1 MMMMMDLQLTGKRCL
16 VCASTQGLG
25 LATAEALA
33 QEGATLFLT
42 TRNEARLAEVANHL
56 QTTYNVS
63 VKTFP
68 CDLTNAAQRTKLIE
82 AVNTHWPTGV
92 EVLVH
97 NIGGPAPSTALNTQY
112 TQWTNG
118 FNQLLMSVIQL
129 TSAFIPAMQQA
140 HWGRIVFIT
149 SGAVIEPVANLAISN
164 TMRAGVTA
172 YAKTLATEVANQGIT
187 VNCVAPG
194 YIATERLTQLF
205 THKAT
210 ANNTTAEAVQQ
221 QLIET
226 EIPMGRLGKP
236 TEFATVATFLCGVPA
251 SYITGQTIVVDGG
264 KRRSTH

>member
-1 MMMMMDLQLTGKRCL
+1 MMMMDLQLTDKRCL

-25 LATAEALA
+25 FATAEALA

-42 TRNEARLAEVANHL
+42 ARNEEHLAKVAHYL
-56 QTTYNVS
+56 QTTYNIEI
-63 VKTFP
+63 KTFP

-149 SGAVIEPVANLAISN
+149 SSAVIEPVANLAVSN

-172 YAKTLATEVANQGIT
+172 YAKTLATEVASHNIT

-210 ANNTTAEAVQQ
+210 ANNTTVEAVQQ
-221 QLIET
+221 QIIET

-236 TEFATVATFLCGVPA
+236 TEFASVVAFLCSVAA
-251 SYITGQTIVVDGG
+251 SYVTGQTIVVDGG